1 MLERP
6 ALQAMANIYMPENKY
21 DRLPQAGDFE
31 RESGME
37 VFYLSPK
44 PFPTGTPAF
53 SSRQLHRES
62 NEVFLDFAVGSGTF
76 EFMSRGGIGSVIFI
90 VIFFLLGTGL
100 AAWIRM
106 NQEPFW
112 ASWFNYFLMPFNWL
126 FIVFL
131 ITLYG
136 SIFFYAARQVSIR
149 PPIRFNRQRREIAFV
164 FKKGEA
170 PRYIPWEEVIACVS
184 VGQTVTQYAV
194 SPSFAL
200 MIGLRDANAGDVLWV
215 TVPTAT
221 LGLAVSEWEAIRAYM
236 EEGPSALPEPQPEE
250 YEEGTVAYF
259 NLCRQVYRT
268 EHSYLRYLF
277 GFLAI
282 QFFSGWHLPCH
293 ISAWVNRRPKASFPR
308 EVLDWSQP
316 LPPEQWAVPSEELK
330 KQSADIR
337 KAFTKGQTLL
347 EYFKVPLSKPE
358 PEVRES
364 LPGT

>member
-1 MLERP
+1 
-6 ALQAMANIYMPENKY
+6 MPENNY

-31 RESGME
+31 CESGTE

-44 PFPTGTPAF
+44 PLPTGMPAF
-53 SSRQLHRES
+53 SSRQLHREA
-62 NEVFLDFAVGSGTF
+62 NEVFLDFAVGRGTF
-76 EFMSRGGIGSVIFI
+76 EFGARASIGSVMFM
-90 VIFFLLGTGL
+90 VIFFFLFCCFTAGYVATHHGRNFLGEF
-100 AAWIRM
+100 IYDFS
-106 NQEPFW
+106 NP
-112 ASWFNYFLMPFNWL
+112 YYWL
-126 FIVFL
+126 FILFL
-131 ITLYG
+131 SAMYG
-136 SIFFYAARQVSIR
+136 YFGFQAVRQVSIR
-149 PPIRFNRQRREIAFV
+149 PPIRFNRQRREVAFV

-170 PRYIPWEEVIACVS
+170 PRYVPWEEVIACVS

-194 SPSFAL
+194 TPSFAL
-200 MIGLRDANAGDVLWV
+200 MIGLRDANTGNVLWV

-268 EHSYLRYLF
+268 EHSYLRYVF

-293 ISAWVNRRPKASFPR
+293 ISAWVNRRPKASFPK

-316 LPPEQWAVPSEELK
+316 LPPEQWAVPSETLK
-330 KQSADIR
+330 KQSADVR
-337 KAFTKGQTLL
+337 KAFAKGQTLL
-347 EYFKVPLSKPE
+347 DYFKVQLSQAAGAPADA
-358 PEVRES
+358 
-364 LPGT
+364 